1 MSAITPEYFKYRL
14 EQETKQYKEEI
25 ERLNYII
32 NKLDTWLKE
41 KVDSFK
47 EDEYVSTNIEH
58 ERLAIKMVYYYL
70 QELKGSDKE

>member
-1 MSAITPEYFKYRL
+1 MSDTL
-14 EQETKQYKEEI
+14 ELIELNEELSQKDQEL
-25 ERLNYII
+25 ERLNNII
-32 NKLDTWLKE
+32 NELEKWLKE

-70 QELKGSDKE
+70 QELKDSDKE